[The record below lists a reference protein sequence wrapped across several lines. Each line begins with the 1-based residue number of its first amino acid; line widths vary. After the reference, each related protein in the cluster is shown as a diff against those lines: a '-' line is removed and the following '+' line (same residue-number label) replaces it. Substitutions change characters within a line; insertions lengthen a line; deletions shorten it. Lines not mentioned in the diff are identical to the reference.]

1 MMILIKNVRIVSPDG
16 IHRGQVLA
24 DGNGFITDVIY
35 ARQPSDIEADTVYD
49 GRGMLLMPGLID
61 THVHF
66 RDPGL
71 TWKGDI
77 GSESLA
83 AATGGVTT
91 VFDMPNTL
99 PPTVTARD
107 LEEKINEAAGKS
119 CIRCGFYIGAAEENA
134 GCLGGFPNAC
144 GIKLF
149 LGSTTG
155 NMVLVEQKSIEKVF
169 RQREHVV
176 VVHCED
182 DRIISENMRDAV
194 EKYGNDIPYR
204 MHPHIRSRQACIKS
218 TKYAL
223 ELAVRYGTRLHIA
236 HVSTAEEV
244 RMIAKAKRLNP
255 DITAE
260 TSPNYLW
267 FDDSPLDAGNENVYD
282 LKGAFVKCNPAIK
295 TSKDRKALLK
305 AVIDG
310 TIDTIAT
317 DHAPHL
323 EEEKM
328 QPYTKAPSG
337 MPSIQHSLQMMLTIS
352 ENVPALT
359 LGRIV
364 RLMCG
369 RPAEI
374 FSLNDRGRIARGCRA
389 DFVLLDPDRY
399 VRVVKKMPNVQEN
412 DIGYSVIAYKC
423 GWSPIENEILRGE
436 IEATFVG
443 GRPVYVNIESGFQ
456 IHF

>member
-1 MMILIKNVRIVSPDG
+1 MILIKNVRIVSPDG

-49 GRGMLLMPGLID
+49 GRGMLLLPGIID

-71 TWKGDI
+71 THKGDI
-77 GSESLA
+77 FTESRA
-83 AATGGVTT
+83 AAAGGVTT

-99 PPTVTARD
+99 PPTVTEKD
-107 LEEKINEAAGKS
+107 LDDKIREAAEKS
-119 CIRCGFYIGAAEENA
+119 CIRCSFFIGATEENA
-134 GCLGGFPNAC
+134 GRLNGFPNAC

-155 NMVLVEQKSIEKVF
+155 NMVLERQESIEKVF

-182 DRIISENMRDAV
+182 DGIISENMHKAV
-194 EKYGNDIPYR
+194 EKYGDDIPFR
-204 MHPHIRSRQACIKS
+204 MHPYIRSREACIKS
-218 TKYAL
+218 TGYAL
-223 ELAVRYGTRLHIA
+223 DLAVKYGTKLHIA

-244 RMIAKAKRLNP
+244 KMIACAKRHNP

-260 TSPNYLW
+260 TSVNYLW
-267 FDDSPLDAGNENVYD
+267 FDDSALDSGNENIYD
-282 LKGAFVKCNPAIK
+282 IKKAFVKCNPAIK
-295 TSKDRKALLK
+295 TAKDRKALLK
-305 AVIDG
+305 AVTDG

-323 EEEKM
+323 ESEKDR
-328 QPYTKAPSG
+328 PYAKAPSG
-337 MPSIQHSLQMMLTIS
+337 MPSIQHSLQMMLSIS
-352 ENVPALT
+352 ENVPELT
-359 LGRIV
+359 VGRIV
-364 RLMCG
+364 DAMCG

-374 FSLNDRGRIARGCRA
+374 FSLRDRGRIAKGFRA
-389 DFVLLDPDRY
+389 DFVLVDPDRY
-399 VRVVKKMPNVQEN
+399 VRVVRQLPQIPEN
-412 DIGYSVIAYKC
+412 DLGYSVIAYKC
-423 GWSPIENEILRGE
+423 GWSPIEGEILRGE
-436 IEATFVG
+436 ILATFVG
-443 GRPVYVNIESGFQ
+443 GKQVYGKELVK
-456 IHF
+456 